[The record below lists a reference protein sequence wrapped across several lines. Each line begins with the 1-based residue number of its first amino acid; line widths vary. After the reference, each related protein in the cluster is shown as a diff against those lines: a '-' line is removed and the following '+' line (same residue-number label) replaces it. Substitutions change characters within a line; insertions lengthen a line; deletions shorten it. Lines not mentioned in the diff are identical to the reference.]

1 MTHAAT
7 ISNAMIMKMGS
18 KPTASYI
25 APADSDPTMDAA
37 KGGGVGLANLVG
49 ARPDIRDP
57 SDQRQRHQ
65 PRTGDHESCRART
78 RMNEAEES
86 TSGNSA

>member
-37 KGGGVGLANLVG
+37 KEAALALPILS
-49 ARPDIRDP
+49 ARVPTSAICP
-57 SDQRQRHQ
+57 TSDSVIS
-65 PRTGDHESCRART
+65 PAPVTTSPCRART
-78 RMNEAEES
+78 TR
-86 TSGNSA
+86 